1 MRSTFRFRALA
12 WPVAVLAIA
21 LVSLQFIRPTLS
33 HPPVSAEIDA
43 PPEVKAILR
52 NSCYNCHSNE
62 TKLSW
67 FDEPV
72 PAYWLVV
79 KDVNSA
85 RKHLNFSEIGKLPPA
100 QQKAALYEAVFQIEL
115 GAMPLPSYRKLH
127 PESALTP
134 QQLALL
140 KQYLAPTPN
149 EPATH
154 AQIESADAE
163 YQKWIQRGNVA
174 QTVSPAPN
182 GIAFLPDYKNWKAIS
197 TTDRFDNHSIRVILG
212 NDIAVKAIAENHL
225 RPWPDGSAFAKVA
238 WFQQP
243 DENGFVRTGQFFQV
257 EFMIRD
263 SKKYARTL
271 GWGWARWRGTGL
283 KPYGE
288 NANFAREC
296 VGCHA
301 PLRDTD
307 FVFTEPIRGQQ

>member
-1 MRSTFRFRALA
+1 MSSTFFLRALA
-12 WPVAVLAIA
+12 WSVAILAIA
-21 LVSLQFIRPTLS
+21 FVGLQFIRPVLS
-33 HPPVSAEIDA
+33 DPPVTAEIDA
-43 PPEVKAILR
+43 PPEVRAILR

-67 FDEPV
+67 FDKPV

-85 RKHLNFSEIGKLPPA
+85 RKHLNFSEIGKLPLA
-100 QQKAALYEAVFQIEL
+100 QQKAALYEAVLQISL
-115 GAMPLPSYRKLH
+115 GAMPIPSYKMLH
-127 PESALTP
+127 PDSAITP
-134 QQLALL
+134 QQLAVL
-140 KQYLAPTPN
+140 KQYLAPTPS
-149 EPATH
+149 EPSRS
-154 AQIESADAE
+154 AQITAADAE
-163 YQKWIQRGNVA
+163 YQKWIESGNA
-174 QTVSPAPN
+174 PTTVSPAPN
-182 GIAFLPDYKNWKAIS
+182 GIAFVPDYKNWKAIS

-212 NDIAVKAIAENHL
+212 NDVAVKAISENRIH
-225 RPWPDGSAFAKVA
+225 PWPDGSAFAKIA

-243 DENGFVRTGQFFQV
+243 DENGLVRTGQFFQV

-288 NANFAREC
+288 NANFTREC

-307 FVFTEPIRGQQ
+307 FVFTLPIRGQP

>member
-1 MRSTFRFRALA
+1 MSSKVRSRALA
-12 WPVAVLAIA
+12 GSVALLAIA
-21 LVSLQFIRPTLS
+21 FVVLQFIRPTLS
-33 HPPVSAEIDA
+33 DPPVTAEIDA

-67 FDEPV
+67 FDQLV

-85 RKHLNFSEIGKLPPA
+85 RHHLNFSEIGRLPLA
-100 QQKAALYEAVFQIEL
+100 QQKAALYEAVLQISL
-115 GAMPLPSYRKLH
+115 GAMPVPSYKKLH
-127 PESALTP
+127 PDSAVTP
-134 QQLALL
+134 PQFAVL
-140 KQYLAPTPN
+140 KQYLAPKAN
-149 EPATH
+149 EPSTT
-154 AQIESADAE
+154 AQIEAADAE
-163 YQKWIQRGNVA
+163 YQKWIESGNAA
-174 QTVSPAPN
+174 QTVLPAPN

-197 TTDRFDNHSIRVILG
+197 TTDRFDNHSLRVILG
-212 NDIAVKAIAENHL
+212 NDVAIGAIAENHIN
-225 RPWPDGSAFAKVA
+225 PWPDGSTFAKVA
-238 WFQQP
+238 WLQQT
-243 DENGFVRTGQFFQV
+243 DKNGFVRTGQFFQV

-271 GWGWARWRGTGL
+271 GWGWARWRGAGL

-288 NANFAREC
+288 NANFTREC

-307 FVFTEPIRGQQ
+307 FVFTEPIRGQR